1 MNWQAIATGALL
13 ALATAGAA
21 EQKPNVLFI
30 AVDDLRPELNCY
42 GKTEV
47 KSPNMDR
54 LATEGVLFQRA
65 YCNLPQCK
73 ASRASLL
80 TGFRPESI
88 GKAGQV
94 NGAVLAKAVTLP
106 RLFRKNGYTTVSMG
120 KVYHMHDDDPD
131 GWVRKYADTLGEKD
145 GWFSGYQL
153 QENRDLV
160 KNYQRS
166 KPNASPITEITDTP
180 DEMTPDGIIARH
192 AIEELRNFK
201 KSGEPFFLATGFYRP
216 HLPLTAP
223 KKYWDM
229 YDRSQIPLPAD
240 FRQPDDGIPRW
251 DWDEVRRFGDC
262 PKKGPMPEDKARE
275 IIQGYH
281 ASVTFVDAQIGKVL
295 DELHTLGLDKNT
307 IVILFGDNG
316 WNLGDHGRWSKMT
329 SYEASAR
336 VAMMIKVPWIS
347 THGET
352 SALTELVDM
361 YPTLCELCRLSPPD
375 YLEGTSM
382 VPLLSDPARPWKTAV
397 FGCLYD
403 ANRTIRTDRY
413 RLIEH
418 PAGQLELYDHVTD
431 PAEDHNLAADPE
443 LAGTLKELQTAMQ
456 AGWREAAKPRSAPV
470 GPKQNDKTGS

>member
-1 MNWQAIATGALL
+1 MNWKAAAIGALF
-13 ALATAGAA
+13 AVGTVGAA

-30 AVDDLRPELNCY
+30 SVDDLRPELNCY

-47 KSPNMDR
+47 RSPNLDR
-54 LATEGVLFQRA
+54 LAADGLLFQRA

-94 NGAVLAKAVTLP
+94 NGDVLTKAVTLP
-106 RLFRKNGYTTVSMG
+106 QLFRTNGYTTVSMG
-120 KVYHMHDDDPD
+120 KVYHMNNDDPA
-131 GWVRKYADTLGEKD
+131 GWVRRYADTFGEQD
-145 GWFSGYQL
+145 GWNSGYQL
-153 QENRDLV
+153 PENGRLA
-160 KNYQRS
+160 KNYLHAKQPS
-166 KPNASPITEITDTP
+166 APITEITDTP
-180 DEMTPDGIIARH
+180 DEATPDGLIAQH

-229 YDRSQIPLPAD
+229 YDRFKITLPAD
-240 FRQPDDGIPRW
+240 FQQPADGIPRW

-262 PKKGPMPEDKARE
+262 PKQGPMPEEKARE

-281 ASVTFVDAQIGKVL
+281 ASVSFVDAQIGRVL
-295 DELHTLGLDKNT
+295 DELHSLGLDKNT
-307 IVILFGDNG
+307 VVILFGDNG

-336 VAMMIKVPWIS
+336 VAMMVKVPWIS
-347 THGET
+347 GHGET
-352 SALTELVDM
+352 FALTELVDI
-361 YPTLCELCRLSPPD
+361 YPTLCELCRLSTPD

-382 VPLLSDPARPWKTAV
+382 VPLLSDPKRPWKTAV

-418 PAGQLELYDHVTD
+418 PAGQLELYDHMDD
-431 PAEDHNLAADPE
+431 PAEDHNLAKDPE
-443 LAGTLKELQTAMQ
+443 HADKLRELQSALQ
-456 AGWREAAKPRSAPV
+456 AGWRAATKPCAEPV
-470 GPKQNDKTGS
+470 DPKRKQNSGS